1 MSFITPS
8 FSSNL
13 ITPSFL
19 WKKATG
25 LSLSVLNPRLGLP
38 FLCFLLSGFPAPYL
52 ETINGSELWQGPPV
66 HDALPVRGCPGNPI
80 PPPILGISW
89 LACTMQSSCR
99 EPNDRG
105 RQSSWAEG
113 RCNAW
118 LLVVRPWTYITPW
131 DDTSRGK
138 ASHGRTRTPV

>member
-19 WKKATG
+19 WKKSTG
-25 LSLSVLNPRLGLP
+25 LSLSVLNP

-52 ETINGSELWQGPPV
+52 ETINGSEYWQGPPV
-66 HDALPVRGCPGNPI
+66 CDALPVRGCPGNPI
-80 PPPILGISW
+80 LPPVLGISW

-105 RQSSWAEG
+105 HQSSWAEG
-113 RCNAW
+113 RCNAMVACGQTLDVHHTLRW
-118 LLVVRPWTYITPW
+118 HFTWEGI
-131 DDTSRGK
+131 SRQDKDACLG
-138 ASHGRTRTPV
+138 H